1 LPLLAV
7 VFAAALGGGII
18 GAFVG
23 ARLDGSEG
31 PAATPTGTTV
41 ATVPPASTDDAR
53 VRAAIDGVIP
63 AVVTVLADLPSQ
75 PLEGGGILESQNIGS
90 GIVLHEDGTV
100 ITNYHVIDGASEI
113 TVVLSTG
120 ERRPAQLIADD
131 SPFRDLAVLAI
142 EPGGLRAAAVGSA
155 DDLLLGERVIVVS
168 GGLVDFRNQV
178 KVGVVSSTNV
188 ALPRTGLI
196 LDGLIQTDAAV
207 NHGDSGGAMVDLDG
221 RVVGLMTTVV
231 RSQPSGQI
239 IEGAGFAQP
248 LDAMLPTIE
257 AVRTTGV
264 NPRGRLGIE
273 RPGVQHVLLDPDVA
287 SEMGAPVDQ
296 GAAIISIVPGSPAD
310 EAGLQVGDI
319 VLGLAGQ
326 EVRQDLPLVNLLGA
340 VPPGAQIE
348 LNVLRDGSELSIIV
362 APRPSAITRE
372 PAG

>member
-1 LPLLAV
+1 MPLLAV